1 MKALITAFTCFFFGF
16 ALQLFGQNPLVG
28 TWERQTDSLW
38 AIKVITP
45 THWMIF
51 IESRHGDGNKFIR
64 SHGGGYSLT
73 ANKYNEQLDVASWD
87 NQGDF
92 TVTDYS
98 YRVEGDKF
106 YMNGTLILSD
116 GTVTPI
122 DEVWQK
128 VKFAN
133 AYPNNPA
140 LGTWNQLSS
149 TYTTPEGKKESH
161 TKATATRFEIIT
173 PTHWMR
179 ISHLNGKF
187 ENSMGGRYTLDG
199 NKMYPEVNFAS
210 YPIDKSLRIEVTQ
223 KVSGNKRHVQGKVT
237 TTEWK
242 MPMVLEDVFERVP
255 GKVQALK

>member
-1 MKALITAFTCFFFGF
+1 MKVLKTAFTLFFCGL

-28 TWERQTDSLW
+28 TWERQTDTLW

-51 IESRHGDGNKFIR
+51 IESRNGGSHEFVR
-64 SHGGGYSLT
+64 SHGGGYTLT
-73 ANKYNEQLDVASWD
+73 ANKYMEQLDVASWE
-87 NQGDF
+87 NQGDY
-92 TVTDYS
+92 TVTDYN
-98 YRVEGDKF
+98 YKVEGDKF
-106 YMNGTLILSD
+106 FMSGTLILSD

-179 ISHLNGKF
+179 ISHRNNTF
-187 ENSMGGRYTLDG
+187 EHSMGGRYTLEG
-199 NKMYPEVNFAS
+199 NIMYPEVDFAS
-210 YPIDKSLRIEVTQ
+210 FPIDKSLRMELIQ
-223 KVSGNKRHVQGKVT
+223 KVSGNKRQVQGKLT
-237 TTEWK
+237 STEGK
-242 MPMVLEDVFERVP
+242 MPMILEDVFEKVP